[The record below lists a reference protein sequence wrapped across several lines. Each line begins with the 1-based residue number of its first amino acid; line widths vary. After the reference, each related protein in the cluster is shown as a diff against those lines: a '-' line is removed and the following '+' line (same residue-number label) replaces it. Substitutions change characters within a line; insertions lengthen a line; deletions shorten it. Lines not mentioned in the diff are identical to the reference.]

1 VDLSPTPP
9 LGLAHFTVLEVPPVD
24 LVSLAARIG
33 YAAIGLRLHPAF
45 PGSPFYELPAGTAA
59 SRQMQNRLKDE
70 GIRVYDIEFITI
82 GEDFSARALTG
93 VLDAANALGARR
105 LSVCGDD
112 PDRSRLIAS
121 FAALCDL
128 AAEFGMGVDL
138 ECMAWRKVA
147 SFTDALDV
155 VVAADRGNGGLL
167 VDALHLSRTGGSPL
181 DLRRAPVALIRSAQ
195 LCDAVAEQPATQEA
209 IIKEARSGRLPPG
222 RGALPLREV
231 LAELPAGT
239 TLSVEVPMDGSAGPE
254 QHARDN
260 FEATQ
265 SLFASIRQSVSQ

>member
-1 VDLSPTPP
+1 
-9 LGLAHFTVLEVPPVD
+9 
-24 LVSLAARIG
+24 VSLAAGIG

-93 VLDAANALGARR
+93 VLEAANALGARR

-112 PDRSRLIAS
+112 SDRSRLIAS

-155 VVAADRGNGGLL
+155 VVAADRKNGGLL

-222 RGALPLREV
+222 RGALPLREL

-265 SLFASIRQSVSQ
+265 SLIASIRQSVSQ